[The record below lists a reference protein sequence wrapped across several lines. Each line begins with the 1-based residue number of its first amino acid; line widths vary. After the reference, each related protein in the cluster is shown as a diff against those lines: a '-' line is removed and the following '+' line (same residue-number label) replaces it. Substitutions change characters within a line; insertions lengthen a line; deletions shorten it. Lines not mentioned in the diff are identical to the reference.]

1 MAIQTTILRFF
12 LMLSQE
18 VKKVFQALNF
28 GKIQE
33 IKNLNS

>member
-12 LMLSQE
+12 SMPSQE
-18 VKKVFQALNF
+18 VKKVFQAPNL
-28 GKIQE
+28 GKLQE